1 MPAITKNPNTR
12 LMRVL
17 AHFTWSCSKLEYG
30 VRAYAR
36 DANWVLS
43 INRHANE
50 LPPVSPDVDGVLL
63 VVGEDFTFD
72 PRRFFPKAKIVDL
85 RGTYAPGRVDGICM
99 IDHNAVGRAAADYFC
114 QIGRRNVLA
123 FGGKP
128 QLEQKSQTASF
139 VKHSRNLGSQATA
152 IFTNQ
157 WAEGTA
163 TDHARIAAQ
172 ISETIRTIG
181 LPLGVFAPDDMM
193 ADSFIQIALGLGY
206 SIPAQIA
213 VLGMN
218 NDRGFCEMCRVPLS
232 SLDVNLSRLGYDGAR
247 LLDRLMRDQVAAQPL
262 PRVTVP
268 PLTVEPRQSTDHTR
282 CGDRLVVAIL
292 EYIREH
298 FAEHMTVEDM
308 LRDLHTS
315 RAAAYERF
323 QKHIGHPIGEEI
335 ERVRMNHARSL
346 LAGSDYKID
355 VVARMSGYQ
364 NTASFGRAFKTRF
377 GEPPATAR
385 RRERNNNDL
394 PPHDAQINNPSFSKL
409 N

>member
-1 MPAITKNPNTR
+1 
-12 LMRVL
+12 MRVL
-17 AHFTWSCSKLEYG
+17 AHFTWSCAKLEYG

-63 VVGEDFTFD
+63 LVGEDFLFD
-72 PRRFFPKAKIVDL
+72 ARCYFPNAKSVDL
-85 RGTYAPGRVDGICM
+85 RGIYEPRMVDGITM
-99 IDHNAVGRAAADYFC
+99 IDHEKVGCVAADYLYE
-114 QIGRRNVLA
+114 IGRRNVLA
-123 FGGKP
+123 FGGNP
-128 QLEQKSQTASF
+128 NLEFRAQIGSF
-139 VKHSRNLGSQATA
+139 IKRSKAIGSKAAA
-152 IFTNQ
+152 IYTNQ

-163 TDHARIAAQ
+163 TDHANLTEKIR
-172 ISETIRTIG
+172 RTIEELG
-181 LPLGVFAPDDMM
+181 LPLGVFSPDDMM
-193 ADSFIQIALGLGY
+193 ADSFMQIALGLGY
-206 SIPAQIA
+206 SVPAQIA

-247 LLDRLMRDQVAAQPL
+247 LLDRLMRGQIQEPL
-262 PRVTVP
+262 PRVIVP
-268 PLTVEPRQSTDHTR
+268 PLTVETRQSTDHTR
-282 CGDRLVVAIL
+282 CDDRLVVAIL
-292 EYIREH
+292 EYIRDH

-315 RAAAYERF
+315 RAVAYERF

-335 ERVRMNHARSL
+335 ERVRMNYARGL
-346 LAGSDYKID
+346 LVGSDYKID

-377 GEPPATAR
+377 GETPNAAR
-385 RRERNNNDL
+385 RRGQE
-394 PPHDAQINNPSFSKL
+394 
-409 N
+409 

>member
-1 MPAITKNPNTR
+1 MSTPFEIPRTPHKNHG

-43 INRHANE
+43 INRHADE
-50 LPPVSPDVDGVLL
+50 LPPVSPDVDGALL
-63 VVGEDFTFD
+63 IVGEDFTFA
-72 PRRFFPKAKIVDL
+72 PRRFFPNAKIVDL
-85 RGTYAPGRVDGICM
+85 RGTYASRMVDGITM
-99 IDHNAVGRAAADYFC
+99 IDHEKVGHAAAGYLHS
-114 QIGRRNVLA
+114 IGRRNVLA

-128 QLEQKSQTASF
+128 NFEQKSQIASF
-139 VKHSRNLGSQATA
+139 VRHSRSLGSRATA

-163 TDHARIAAQ
+163 TDHTRIASQ
-172 ISETIRTIG
+172 ISRTIRRLG

-193 ADSFIQIALGLGY
+193 ADSFMQIVLGLGH
-206 SIPAQIA
+206 SVPEEIA

-232 SLDVNLSRLGYDGAR
+232 SLDVNLSRLGYDGAH
-247 LLDRLMRDQVAAQPL
+247 LLDRLMRGQTATNPV
-262 PRVTVP
+262 PRVIVP
-268 PLTVEPRQSTDHTR
+268 PLTVEARQSTDQSR

-298 FAEHMTVEDM
+298 FAERMTIEDM

-315 RAAAYERF
+315 RAVAYERF

-335 ERVRMNHARSL
+335 DRVRMGHARGL
-346 LAGSDYKID
+346 LANSDYKVD

-364 NTASFGRAFKTRF
+364 NTASFGRAFKARF
-377 GEPPATAR
+377 GETPNSAR
-385 RRERNNNDL
+385 KRGQE
-394 PPHDAQINNPSFSKL
+394 
-409 N
+409 